1 MQKETDAGSDWR
13 KLFLATPATPGGG
26 CGTPVRAGNNPVR
39 DVVWLDYDIDTHRD
53 EKEKAF
59 IYIEKSVRTKPRISA
74 SLQEL
79 YSVNIL
85 VFICFPRRANVTANN
100 KKEKKKPN

>member
-1 MQKETDAGSDWR
+1 MQEVTGESCSSLHLQLLVEDVGHLSEQETIQCEMLFGSIMT
-13 KLFLATPATPGGG
+13 L
-26 CGTPVRAGNNPVR
+26 
-39 DVVWLDYDIDTHRD
+39 THTGRD